1 MTITKVVAHISSDA
15 GPSDSGWVTLVDKTN
30 SPMQIDLLSLASTT
44 CTFKTLG
51 STTGLPP
58 GKYQQIRLILLAND
72 ATGATPSPNN
82 CTSGGF
88 NCVVLTGGSNSSSS
102 GSAGKLPDTADVQQL
117 LAGIPQNGNVLGK
130 PTAPVTVIQYV
141 DLQCPFCRQFE
152 TEAMPTILS
161 DYVRKGKAKIESRI
175 IAFIG
180 PDSQTGREAALAAA
194 KQNKL
199 FNFTQLMYD
208 NQGTENT
215 GWLNDDVIK
224 SAAASIPGLDA
235 NKLQSD
241 RGSASVK
248 SQLDAFDA
256 QAKDGHVNSTPTI
269 YVVHKGGKPQLVRLT
284 SPGDPSALEAA
295 INTG

>member
-1 MTITKVVAHISSDA
+1 MPSQKASKRRRQAAKTPPPPAVRARGQRRASPRVLIAAGVIALLIVVGI
-15 GPSDSGWVTLVDKTN
+15 
-30 SPMQIDLLSLASTT
+30 I
-44 CTFKTLG
+44 LG
-51 STTGLPP
+51 
-58 GKYQQIRLILLAND
+58 
-72 ATGATPSPNN
+72 
-82 CTSGGF
+82 
-88 NCVVLTGGSNSSSS
+88 VVLTGSSNSSSS

-180 PDSQTGREAALAAA
+180 PDSQTGREAALAAG

-241 RGSASVK
+241 RSSASVK
-248 SQLDAFDA
+248 SQMDAFDA
-256 QAKDGHVNSTPTI
+256 QAQKAGVNSTPTI
-269 YVVHKGGKPQLVRLT
+269 YVVHNGAKPQLVKLT

>member
-1 MTITKVVAHISSDA
+1 MLAAIGGIGIVGIIVVVLIVVSQ
-15 GPSDSGWVTLVDKTN
+15 SGGG
-30 SPMQIDLLSLASTT
+30 
-44 CTFKTLG
+44 G
-51 STTGLPP
+51 ST
-58 GKYQQIRLILLAND
+58 
-72 ATGATPSPNN
+72 
-82 CTSGGF
+82 
-88 NCVVLTGGSNSSSS
+88 SSS
-102 GSAGKLPDTADVQQL
+102 GGGSGGSPSNASDVALVKKQ
-117 LAGIPQNGNVLGK
+117 LAGIQQNGNVLGK
-130 PTAPVTVIQYV
+130 PNAPVTVIQYI

-161 DYVRKGKAKIESRI
+161 NYVRKGKAKIESRI

-215 GWLNDDVIK
+215 GWLNDHVIE

-235 NKLQSD
+235 NRLQSD
-241 RGSASVK
+241 RGSDSVK
-248 SQLDAFDA
+248 SQMHTFDA
-256 QAKDGHVNSTPTI
+256 QAAKAHVNSTPTI
-269 YVVHKGGKPQLVRLT
+269 YVVHRGGNPQLVTLT
-284 SPGDPSALEAA
+284 APGDPSALEAA